1 MTSHYPPFYCESC
14 SRYPYV
20 GRVSVGEEGSVD
32 FIYQFAKKRFVPKN
46 HENIS
51 IYHTAPDIIGPP
63 KFQNYGQLFHLPLF
77 FEKLLIYNGDVDISI
92 SPWQNEHEDGTNC
105 IWQSKTNKNNYIC
118 VEFHEAVY
126 PIRVCIYEIHH
137 PGSVIEISAQDS
149 NNKWFKLWDKSS
161 HFVPPTSR
169 LFSPPLSHSC
179 NFKTKMLKL
188 TFKNSSPVFYTK
200 LDAVMLIGTSKLSFS
215 RHLNENLPNL
225 LKRINC
231 VYSSCHDVHNLTA
244 DLKSAH
250 LDIVDLQQ
258 NFLEYGII
266 RKSDIRRVSY
276 KSNLKQKVSQ
286 EVIPCYEQLLGRRY
300 SPRVL
305 LKIHSNYAR
314 RIKLSSD
321 KSTDLSRCSLS
332 ALPNEML
339 LIILKYLDLTTL
351 CRMKYVDE
359 RFNNLIQDYELYTR
373 LIIRNVSRTDMH
385 DIFCYFIPRCKNLQQ
400 LDLTGS
406 NFYVND
412 FVNFLDNCGRNLTH
426 LRLSQCRCDVN
437 INPVLLKTSE
447 ICKNLKE
454 LDLSH
459 CRLIDDEGFSYL
471 ENLEGLEYLNL
482 VQTRVRT
489 ERLCKILQKN
499 QRIREVDWASKH
511 IILEAVAMELG
522 NSCRDLEVIK
532 FSAHHLTPQSI
543 SALANCKN
551 LRKVHFDGPF
561 GYSVIYDSLFKL
573 LSSYQNLQEVYF
585 LCTVLTDHWLEL
597 LAQCKNLKKLYFRV
611 VKFHTPDKYS
621 VIFEQCLNLQEFYFM
636 HCDISDQLINQWKER
651 YPHVSVYTY
660 DRN

>member
-105 IWQSKTNKNNYIC
+105 

-169 LFSPPLSHSC
+169 LFSPPLSYSC

-188 TFKNSSPVFYTK
+188 TFKNSSPVSYTK
-200 LDAVMLIGTSKLSFS
+200 LDAVMLI
-215 RHLNENLPNL
+215 N
-225 LKRINC
+225 
-231 VYSSCHDVHNLTA
+231 
-244 DLKSAH
+244 LKSAH

-266 RKSDIRRVSY
+266 RK
-276 KSNLKQKVSQ
+276 
-286 EVIPCYEQLLGRRY
+286 
-300 SPRVL
+300 
-305 LKIHSNYAR
+305 
-314 RIKLSSD
+314 
-321 KSTDLSRCSLS
+321 
-332 ALPNEML
+332 
-339 LIILKYLDLTTL
+339 
-351 CRMKYVDE
+351 
-359 RFNNLIQDYELYTR
+359 
-373 LIIRNVSRTDMH
+373 
-385 DIFCYFIPRCKNLQQ
+385 
-400 LDLTGS
+400 
-406 NFYVND
+406 
-412 FVNFLDNCGRNLTH
+412 RNLTH
-426 LRLSQCRCDVN
+426 LRLSQCRCDDN
-437 INPVLLKTSE
+437 LNLALLKTSE

-454 LDLSH
+454 LDLSY
-459 CRLIDDEGFSYL
+459 CRLIDDKGFSYL

-499 QRIREVDWASKH
+499 QRIREVDWTSKH

-532 FSAHHLTPQSI
+532 LKAHHLTPQSI

-551 LRKVHFDGPF
+551 LRKVHFDGP
-561 GYSVIYDSLFKL
+561 
-573 LSSYQNLQEVYF
+573 
-585 LCTVLTDHWLEL
+585 
-597 LAQCKNLKKLYFRV
+597 
-611 VKFHTPDKYS
+611 
-621 VIFEQCLNLQEFYFM
+621 
-636 HCDISDQLINQWKER
+636 
-651 YPHVSVYTY
+651 
-660 DRN
+660 